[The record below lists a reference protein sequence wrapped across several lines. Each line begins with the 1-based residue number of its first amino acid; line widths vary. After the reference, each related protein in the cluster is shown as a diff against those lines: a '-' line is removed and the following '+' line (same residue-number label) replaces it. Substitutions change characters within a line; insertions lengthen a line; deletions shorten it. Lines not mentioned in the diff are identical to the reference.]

1 MQLSQNPLVV
11 NNFIVKSAVFSWW
24 HLSGVLSEPCLPP
37 PDPPGLS
44 SPYLNQTKNL
54 QPADQLTELRL
65 ATYLLPRLTTTST
78 STHDTHPRE
87 SIVKFRSPGRVYIV
101 RVSPWRA
108 TRRHLP
114 VPCGYFGAGLV
125 PNTFNPNAGF
135 PKLVYLDPDIDERV
149 VVYLPSWLN
158 YWAPLKRLPLSMA
171 GDIVLAGGGTSGVD
185 DCSPLRR
192 TNTT

>member
-1 MQLSQNPLVV
+1 MTFKWGAKRALS
-11 NNFIVKSAVFSWW
+11 I
-24 HLSGVLSEPCLPP
+24 PP
-37 PDPPGLS
+37 PDPPRSS
-44 SPYLNQTKNL
+44 SPYVNQTKHL
-54 QPADQLTELRL
+54 QPADQLTELRP

-78 STHDTHPRE
+78 STHPTHPRE
-87 SIVKFRSPGRVYIV
+87 SIVKFRSPGRVYMV

-149 VVYLPSWLN
+149 VVYLPSWPITGPAQTTPSIYGRQYCVGGRGN
-158 YWAPLKRLPLSMA
+158 VRGRRLQS
-171 GDIVLAGGGTSGVD
+171 IVNSAVFSW
-185 DCSPLRR
+185 
-192 TNTT
+192 